1 VKPVANALDQLAAA
15 LDPFDIAS
23 AEYVRA
29 AKSRTPQTI
38 ADDLNLW
45 GGSGSL
51 MDQALRNQDRVFR
64 RPLEA
69 AAIVLGHA
77 LQTAGARNA
86 RMEQWISVFESW
98 ANDNV

>member
-1 VKPVANALDQLAAA
+1 MKPVTQALERLAAT
-15 LDPFDIAS
+15 LDPFDIGS

-29 AKSRTPQTI
+29 AKSHTPQSI

-51 MDQALRNQDRVFR
+51 MDQALASRDRV
-64 RPLEA
+64 A
-69 AAIVLGHA
+69 AAIVLG
-77 LQTAGARNA
+77 QTLRAAGARNA
-86 RMEQWISVFESW
+86 RMERWVAALESS